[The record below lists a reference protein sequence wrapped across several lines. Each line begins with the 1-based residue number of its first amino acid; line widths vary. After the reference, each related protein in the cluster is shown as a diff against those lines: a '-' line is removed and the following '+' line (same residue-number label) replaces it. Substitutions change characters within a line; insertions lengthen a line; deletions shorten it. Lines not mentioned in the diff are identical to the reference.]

1 MWPRPAVILLL
12 LTVNSQIFARIIFS
26 RLAFKDIHVHVLAT
40 LKFATRAW
48 LTYISKCTRVISPF
62 REGFISPFCEG
73 FIFMRLGICEVSRKY
88 NPRET
93 NHIVFLLL
101 FFCPHWMCGEGVV
114 KPLVCCVVL
123 GILSSLSY
131 ILLMKRELAALLY
144 SCCVY
149 LSYVSLP
156 RSAPRGYSDNFIH
169 T

>member
-26 RLAFKDIHVHVLAT
+26 
-40 LKFATRAW
+40 
-48 LTYISKCTRVISPF
+48 
-62 REGFISPFCEG
+62 
-73 FIFMRLGICEVSRKY
+73 
-88 NPRET
+88 
-93 NHIVFLLL
+93 
-101 FFCPHWMCGEGVV
+101 
-114 KPLVCCVVL
+114 LVCCVVL

-131 ILLMKRELAALLY
+131 ILLMKRELAALFY